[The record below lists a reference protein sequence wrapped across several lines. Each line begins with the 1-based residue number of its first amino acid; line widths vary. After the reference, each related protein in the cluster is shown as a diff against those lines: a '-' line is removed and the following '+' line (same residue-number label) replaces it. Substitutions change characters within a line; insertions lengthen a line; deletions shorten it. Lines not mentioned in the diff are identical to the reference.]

1 MPMTI
6 TSRFPRAKSTWL
18 ETLRP
23 EMELSTPRRSTIF
36 VPRIQRKHP
45 LKSKLS
51 GIVY

>member
-1 MPMTI
+1 MLTTL

-18 ETLRP
+18 EILRP
-23 EMELSTPRRSTIF
+23 QLDLSSPRRSKVF

-45 LKSKLS
+45 LKSKMS

>member
-1 MPMTI
+1 MYTTL

-23 EMELSTPRRSTIF
+23 QMDLSASRRSTVF

>member
-23 EMELSTPRRSTIF
+23 QIDSSAPRRSSVF

-45 LKSKLS
+45 LKSKMS